1 MGLEANG
8 VRYMD
13 LSEDGVSPNFNGL
26 TPHFPNS
33 TCPRLGES
41 GIFPMIFP
49 FSQSH
54 SHFPDDI
61 PHNIPHAWYSHYH
74 IPHDIPH
81 DTPLQYHIPHDIP
94 IITFPFIF
102 PMIFPMI
109 FNCLRQARRP

>member
-61 PHNIPHAWYSHYH
+61 PHNIPHA
-74 IPHDIPH
+74 
-81 DTPLQYHIPHDIP
+81 
-94 IITFPFIF
+94 
-102 PMIFPMI
+102 
-109 FNCLRQARRP
+109 